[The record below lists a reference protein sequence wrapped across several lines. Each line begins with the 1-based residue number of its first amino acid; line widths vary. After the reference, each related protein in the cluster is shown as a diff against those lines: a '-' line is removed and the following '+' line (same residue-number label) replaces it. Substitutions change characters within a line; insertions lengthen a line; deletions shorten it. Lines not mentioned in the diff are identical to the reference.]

1 VLAGAS
7 DNDPTTVATVAVV
20 GSTTGYALGWLAL
33 LVFPMLAVVQAIASR
48 VGLVARQSLG
58 DAVATRYGRRW
69 SRLFLLCLLPVNLLT
84 LAADLKAGAGALGL
98 LSGVDLRWF
107 IIPLAAVALAIPVLG
122 SYDRVRKVL
131 EVVALGLLAYVFA
144 AFAAKPHWG
153 AVLHGSFVPSLHWNS
168 EYASGALALLGTT
181 LTGYVFVW
189 ETIEMSEES
198 ERRTAREAQ
207 LDAVAG
213 AFFVVVVFWF
223 ILVATGATL
232 GVHHVR
238 VETAEQAASALKP
251 IAGAAASAIFG
262 SALLASALLV
272 LPILAATTAHVLGCH
287 CGWRRSISD
296 PPREARPFY
305 AAMAVGLLIAAAIS
319 FTNISTIKILFAA
332 SIAGGVG
339 APASLLFLLMV
350 ARDRRTM
357 GDGRISLGLSASGY
371 AVALIVTV
379 AGGAAL
385 ATS

>member
-1 VLAGAS
+1 
-7 DNDPTTVATVAVV
+7 VATVAVV

-144 AFAAKPHWG
+144 ALAAKPHWG

-168 EYASGALALLGTT
+168 EYPSGALALLGTT

-287 CGWRRSISD
+287 RGWRRSISD
-296 PPREARPFY
+296 PPRQARPFY
-305 AAMAVGLLIAAAIS
+305 AAMAGGLLIAAAIS
-319 FTNISTIKILFAA
+319 FANISTIQILFAA

-339 APASLLFLLMV
+339 APASLLFLLTV

-357 GDGRISLGLSASGY
+357 GDERISRGLSASGY

-379 AGGAAL
+379 AGVAAL
-385 ATS
+385 AAS